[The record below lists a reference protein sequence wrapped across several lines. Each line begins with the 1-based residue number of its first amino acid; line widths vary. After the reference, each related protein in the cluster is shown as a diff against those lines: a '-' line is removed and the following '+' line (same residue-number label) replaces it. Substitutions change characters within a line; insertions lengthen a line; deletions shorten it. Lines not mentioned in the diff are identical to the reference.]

1 MSRRL
6 LGAVLLVV
14 AGVAAVVAT
23 FLPLF
28 WQGSVFRGERIGFTT
43 TSWKIVSDRVSAD
56 SEAADF
62 DLVLSQTT
70 PQFGVSIVGAALLLA
85 LAAALVALPEVQR
98 LAARYVAVAGTAL
111 LAGSVWTTGTVVAAA
126 VDEREADPDAEPRNG
141 PPLEELFIEEVG
153 EGVWVLVAA
162 VVIAVV
168 GTVLLHARRPE
179 PRPAGV
185 VVYRVDDDLAD
196 TDDTD
201 TPPFGIPVVEVAQL
215 PEPEHDRR

>member
-1 MSRRL
+1 MSRRV

-14 AGVAAVVAT
+14 AGVAAVVGT
-23 FLPLF
+23 FLPLY
-28 WQGSVFRGERIGFTT
+28 WQGSVFRGRRIGFTT
-43 TSWKIVSDRVSAD
+43 TSWQIVSDRVSDDPKAD
-56 SEAADF
+56 DF

-85 LAAALVALPEVQR
+85 IAAALVALPEAQR

-126 VDEREADPDAEPRNG
+126 VDEREADPDAEPSNR
-141 PPLEELFIEEVG
+141 PSLEELFIEEVG
-153 EGVWVLVAA
+153 EGIWLMAAA
-162 VVIAVV
+162 VVVAVV
-168 GTVLLHARRPE
+168 GTVLLHGRRPE
-179 PRPAGV
+179 PKPEGV
-185 VVYRVDDDLAD
+185 VVYRVDDDLSD

-215 PEPEHDRR
+215 PESEYDRR